1 MKIKKQISNKNRST
15 FIQTFFFRIFS
26 INLLFYFFKLLQ
38 KDFLF
43 SFKSLGLLVSPKVN
57 VLNYLLNWYQ
67 EKNVNYFALLSV

>member
-1 MKIKKQISNKNRST
+1 MKIKKQISSKNPST